1 MRFIILQ
8 KNHAHY
14 QINQLFFFKPVVKNT
29 RNPDVSIAWVHLHK
43 PWHSRQKA
51 LNLSLT
57 CPQ

>member
-29 RNPDVSIAWVHLHK
+29 RNPDVSMDWIHLHK
-43 PWHSRQKA
+43 P
-51 LNLSLT
+51 
-57 CPQ
+57 